1 MQKNNCKL
9 SKKRYDISNNWW
21 IKPLL
26 LEKIINNIK
35 ILCNKKSVEF
45 VDTSIIEQIEMKM
58 IRPSSFAVRDKF
70 QKYCEDDEFLIISI
84 REHGLI
90 QPILIRP
97 LSHGFE
103 IVAGHRRYQACK
115 SLRWRFIPC
124 KIREMTNKQAFEIQ
138 LSENIQRKSMDP
150 IEEAEA
156 FRRYVIDFGWGGVS
170 DLAQKIGKSEEY
182 VSHRIQLLKLS
193 EEIKNKIVSNRLNVS
208 KAIEIT
214 TIPIEKQSQIV
225 GEIIK
230 KNLSVKR
237 IRELKMILRDNITED
252 YNNICL
258 SDSNNYFSKSLKI
271 TKKASLSLKVT
282 LARIDNLIEESQISI
297 DPEQRTEIINFL
309 MEIRIRIHELID
321 DTIKFKNYNK
331 KIFRGKKNANN

>member
-1 MQKNNCKL
+1 M
-9 SKKRYDISNNWW
+9 
-21 IKPLL
+21 
-26 LEKIINNIK
+26 
-35 ILCNKKSVEF
+35 EF

-70 QKYCEDDEFLIISI
+70 QKYCEEDESLIISI

-124 KIREMTNKQAFEIQ
+124 KICEMTNKQAFEIQ

-170 DLAQKIGKSEEY
+170 DLAKKIGKSEEY

-193 EEIKNKIVSNRLNVS
+193 EETKRKIASNMLNVS
-208 KAIEIT
+208 KAIEIS
-214 TIPIEKQSQIV
+214 TIPIEKQSEIV
-225 GEIIK
+225 GEIIEN
-230 KNLSVKR
+230 NLSVKR

-252 YNNICL
+252 YSN
-258 SDSNNYFSKSLKI
+258 SGFASGNNYLSKSFKI

-297 DPEQRTEIINFL
+297 EPEQRTEIINFL
-309 MEIRIRIHELID
+309 MELRIRIHELID

-331 KIFRGKKNANN
+331 KKIFRGKKNTTN

>member
-1 MQKNNCKL
+1 M
-9 SKKRYDISNNWW
+9 
-21 IKPLL
+21 
-26 LEKIINNIK
+26 
-35 ILCNKKSVEF
+35 EF

-70 QKYCEDDEFLIISI
+70 QKYCEDDESLIISI

-156 FRRYVIDFGWGGVS
+156 FRRYVIDFGWGGMS
-170 DLAQKIGKSEEY
+170 DLAKKIGKSEEY

-193 EEIKNKIVSNRLNVS
+193 EEIKKKIVSNMLNVS
-208 KAIEIT
+208 KAIEIS

-225 GEIIK
+225 GEIIEN
-230 KNLSVKR
+230 NLSVKR
-237 IRELKMILRDNITED
+237 IRELKMILRDNISED
-252 YNNICL
+252 YSNIGL
-258 SDSNNYFSKSLKI
+258 TNGNNYLSKSLKI

-297 DPEQRTEIINFL
+297 EPEQRTEVINFL
-309 MEIRIRIHELID
+309 MELRIRIHELID

-331 KIFRGKKNANN
+331 KIFRGKKNTNN